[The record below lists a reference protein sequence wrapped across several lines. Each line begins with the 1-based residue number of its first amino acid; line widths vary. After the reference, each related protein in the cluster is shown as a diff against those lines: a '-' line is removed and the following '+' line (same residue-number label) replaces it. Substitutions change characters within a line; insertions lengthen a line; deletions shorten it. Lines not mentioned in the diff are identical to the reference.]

1 MAQAQRSLAVST
13 VETAPRGNG
22 VGERAGLP
30 LSPKSRLTQQ
40 AHRFIENRRSKVR
53 KPGSAFSAV
62 PGQQGGGQGPLQRSK
77 RVFEQWRDDAEGEEE
92 GGGRRRGGGGGEG
105 GGDATCDYFGSCER
119 GGGRGRSSRVKKRS
133 GIEGRYQGLRR
144 ELHEM
149 RCECV
154 IYLCV
159 PSLPRLLIFCCC
171 WGTERD
177 RERQRETESD
187 RESER
192 EREGLARVQVLKHKQ
207 RKQKRKRKEK
217 SQVLPKQR
225 DLLPTK

>member
-1 MAQAQRSLAVST
+1 
-13 VETAPRGNG
+13 
-22 VGERAGLP
+22 
-30 LSPKSRLTQQ
+30 
-40 AHRFIENRRSKVR
+40 
-53 KPGSAFSAV
+53 
-62 PGQQGGGQGPLQRSK
+62 
-77 RVFEQWRDDAEGEEE
+77 
-92 GGGRRRGGGGGEG
+92 
-105 GGDATCDYFGSCER
+105 
-119 GGGRGRSSRVKKRS
+119 
-133 GIEGRYQGLRR
+133 LRR

-159 PSLPRLLIFCCC
+159 LSLPRLLIFCCC